1 MDTHSE
7 KPTGSQ
13 GRRPRGLASPHTP
26 PHLTPSPGETGE
38 SQEGGDACFVNFS
51 LFLKS
56 LKFNNSAFNLQ

>member
-7 KPTGSQ
+7 KPMGSQ
-13 GRRPRGLASPHTP
+13 GRRPRGLASPHAPHP
-26 PHLTPSPGETGE
+26 PYPPGETGE
-38 SQEGGDACFVNFS
+38 TQEGGDACLVNFL